1 MLGTSSL
8 IAIVMTSDG
17 ERAKR
22 FYGET
27 LGLRF
32 VGDDGFAVIFDANG
46 VTLRV
51 STMEGFQP
59 AAYGVLGWKVD
70 DIAAT
75 AKALEAAGVPM
86 ERYPFFEQDE
96 LGIWTAPG
104 GVAKVAFFKDPD
116 GNVLSITQS

>member
-1 MLGTSSL
+1 
-8 IAIVMTSDG
+8 MTSDG

-51 STMEGFQP
+51 SMMEGFQP
-59 AAYGVLGWKVD
+59 ASYGVLGWKVD

-104 GVAKVAFFKDPD
+104 GVAKVGFFKDPD